1 MSTPRV
7 CVVGA
12 GVAGLVTIKECKNVG
27 LDPVCYELHS
37 ELGEVGERERGEG
50 GERVE
55 REGAERG
62 ERGGRGCNYYR
73 IGRANI
79 IIFQVQM

>member
-37 ELGEVGERERGEG
+37 ELGEVGERERERGWGRESRKRG
-50 GERVE
+50 GRER
-55 REGAERG
+55 RERG
-62 ERGGRGCNYYR
+62 ERL
-73 IGRANI
+73 
-79 IIFQVQM
+79 